1 MPSTLYIVGT
11 LYGSVVE
18 CLLYVKAKK
27 KSTSYTCEST
37 QESDKKNCGQRYRI
51 EYILEMWT

>member
-37 QESDKKNCGQRYRI
+37 QESDKKK
-51 EYILEMWT
+51 LWTAI

>member
-27 KSTSYTCEST
+27 RAHLILVNRLRKVIKKIVD
-37 QESDKKNCGQRYRI
+37 SDIGLNI
-51 EYILEMWT
+51 S